1 MRLVSDRYCYANPYL
16 EPVSLDHPAAGD
28 GDEDA
33 APLGHGL
40 LDEDADPLRDAEQLQ
55 LQTAVQGF
63 IEGLDERDRLL
74 LTRVF
79 WDEVPQADV
88 ARALQVSGAAISKRL
103 RRVMEKARL
112 VLAPIYLPTSYQ

>member
-1 MRLVSDRYCYANPYL
+1 VRLVSDRYCYANPYL

-33 APLGHGL
+33 EPLGHGL
-40 LDEDADPLRDAEQLQ
+40 PDEDANPLRDAERLELQ
-55 LQTAVQGF
+55 AAVQDF
-63 IEGLDERDRLL
+63 VAGLDERDRLL

-88 ARALQVSGAAISKRL
+88 ARTLQVSGAAISKRL
-103 RRVMEKARL
+103 RRIIEKARL
-112 VLAPIYLPTSYQ
+112 VLAPIYPPPSYQ